1 MYRDF
6 IWREVECKS
15 LDFKERHSRDT
26 LSQSQKKVGD
36 ILTDDKSYK
45 SPLLTEIITLKKC
58 QLAGRFFFLSP
69 GLNFP
74 FLKKKNEYV
83 EDLNLSRSN
92 LHVVCGRA

>member
-58 QLAGRFFFLSP
+58 QLAGRFFFSVP
-69 GLNFP
+69 GPEFSI
-74 FLKKKNEYV
+74 FEKKK
-83 EDLNLSRSN
+83 
-92 LHVVCGRA
+92 